1 MQDLLVSDRIDEVDY
16 SVLLLIYQSIDAV
29 NTLEEG
35 SVHIF
40 ALVQAVVCI
49 QAQVVRIQFEEGV
62 NQGKFF

>member
-1 MQDLLVSDRIDEVDY
+1 VDY

-29 NTLEEG
+29 NTLEER

-49 QAQVVRIQFEEGV
+49 QAQVVRI
-62 NQGKFF
+62 